1 MKLKMLKLKTSHGAS
16 VRCSHPLKSAKGGA
30 ASVIGDAHKQKV
42 GQPADVGSNII
53 VVMKRDDQNAEPPS
67 RKPYE
72 PDFVVVRSR
81 TPEEVV
87 SLLLNRFPGVR
98 EIVASRDELYL
109 AAPFHVY
116 EILASDVRTK
126 LDDPS
131 FLQEVGKFIDDLVV
145 EENDPL
151 IGSVLVT
158 SLLEGIA
165 EDPEAAAQISA
176 VIGER
181 ARALLRDVEIKIY
194 GR

>member
-1 MKLKMLKLKTSHGAS
+1 M
-16 VRCSHPLKSAKGGA
+16 
-30 ASVIGDAHKQKV
+30 

-53 VVMKRDDQNAEPPS
+53 VVMKRDDQNAEQPS
-67 RKPYE
+67 DKPYE
-72 PDFVVVRSR
+72 PDFVVVKSR
-81 TPEEVV
+81 TPAELV

-98 EIVASRDELYL
+98 EIVASRDE
-109 AAPFHVY
+109 FHVY

-165 EDPEAAAQISA
+165 EDQEAAAQVSA
-176 VIGER
+176 VIGEK
-181 ARALLRDVEIKIY
+181 ARALLRDVETKIY